1 MYTCPLVYWRCR
13 SVSFLQRLT
22 APVNTHYVGD
32 RVRVELTDHQTE
44 ELLHLGA
51 DPDHSVQALV
61 IDPCTDPSQHTDRR
75 WALTDTL
82 ASVHV
87 KSCGVCQKRVLN
99 SDTGEQRGLRS
110 SKSELGLPSSVQS
123 HNNTLLLQLQ
133 TIQAKHYK
141 CALISS
147 NIYILKTQNNKRCI
161 IIPHKM
167 QRK

>member
-1 MYTCPLVYWRCR
+1 MYTWPLVYWRCC

-22 APVNTHYVGD
+22 AFVNTHYVRD

-44 ELLHLGA
+44 ELQHLGA

-61 IDPCTDPSQHTDRR
+61 IDPCTDPSQHTNRR
-75 WALTDTL
+75 WALTNTL
-82 ASVHV
+82 ASVHI
-87 KSCGVCQKRVLN
+87 KSCGFCQKRVLN

-123 HNNTLLLQLQ
+123 HNNTLQLQQQ

-141 CALISS
+141 CALI
-147 NIYILKTQNNKRCI
+147 IKQYYFYEPRTIRDT
-161 IIPHKM
+161 
-167 QRK
+167 